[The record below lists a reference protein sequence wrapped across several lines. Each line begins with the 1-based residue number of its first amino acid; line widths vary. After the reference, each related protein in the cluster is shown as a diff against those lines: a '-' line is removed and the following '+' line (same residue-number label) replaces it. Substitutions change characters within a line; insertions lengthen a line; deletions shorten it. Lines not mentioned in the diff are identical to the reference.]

1 MGQPVRRKED
11 RRFLTGRGR
20 YVDDIQLPRMSHGV
34 VLRAD
39 RPHAEILSIDTTAAR
54 GLPGV
59 LAIYTGADVTAAGY
73 GGLPCGWTVT
83 ERDGGR
89 MKSPP
94 HPILA
99 IGRVRHVGDP
109 VAFVVAETR
118 HQALDAAEAI
128 RVAYRDL
135 PHVTNL
141 RAAVEPGAPL
151 VWPEGNLCYEW
162 DVGDEAAAGRAFVDA
177 YRTVRVELVN
187 NRVHAAPME
196 TRGTLGD
203 YDASTDRWTLYT
215 SNQNPH
221 IIRSLV
227 AGSTLFIPD
236 EKLRVVAPDVGGGFG
251 MKIYHY
257 AEEALV
263 LWAAGQLHR
272 PVKWIADRTES
283 FLCDTHARDH
293 ATVAEGAFD
302 ADGVMTGLKV
312 DTIANMGAYLS
323 TFAPAIPSFFY
334 AYPMPGPYR
343 CRAVHCRI
351 RAAFTNTGP
360 VDAYRGAGRPEAT
373 YVLERLMDAAARD
386 FAIDPVEMRRRN
398 LIPADAFPYA
408 SPLLWTYDVGDFAT
422 LLDKTVEVAD
432 FAGFPARRAESEAR
446 GLRRGLGFAFYMEA
460 CGMGP
465 SKMLAEQGCGGGQYE
480 VGSVRVNPS
489 GSVTVLTGSHS
500 HGQGHETVYAQ
511 IVAEALGVP
520 MERVEIVHGDTDRV
534 PYGIGTYGSRS
545 LAVGGSAMAMSVD
558 KVIAKG
564 RRIAAHLLE
573 CGEADLVFSGGVYRA
588 KGTDLAVTFPEVVK
602 AAYNPVNFPLD
613 RMEPGL
619 EETTYFDPPD
629 FTFPYGCH
637 VCETEVDPET
647 GRVAIVRLSAIDDFG
662 RQVNPMIV
670 AGQIHGGIAQG
681 VGQALMELCA
691 FDDATGQLASGSFM
705 DYAMPRADDLPSVTV
720 ASTETPCLNNPLGVK
735 GCGEAGAIAGPAALV
750 NAVLDALAPLGV
762 THLDMPLTPERVWRA
777 LAGSHRGDRKA

>member
-1 MGQPVRRKED
+1 
-11 RRFLTGRGR
+11 
-20 YVDDIQLPRMSHGV
+20 
-34 VLRAD
+34 
-39 RPHAEILSIDTTAAR
+39 
-54 GLPGV
+54 
-59 LAIYTGADVTAAGY
+59 
-73 GGLPCGWTVT
+73 
-83 ERDGGR
+83 
-89 MKSPP
+89 
-94 HPILA
+94 
-99 IGRVRHVGDP
+99 
-109 VAFVVAETR
+109 
-118 HQALDAAEAI
+118 
-128 RVAYRDL
+128 
-135 PHVTNL
+135 
-141 RAAVEPGAPL
+141 
-151 VWPEGNLCYEW
+151 
-162 DVGDEAAAGRAFVDA
+162 
-177 YRTVRVELVN
+177 
-187 NRVHAAPME
+187 
-196 TRGTLGD
+196 
-203 YDASTDRWTLYT
+203 
-215 SNQNPH
+215 
-221 IIRSLV
+221 
-227 AGSTLFIPD
+227 
-236 EKLRVVAPDVGGGFG
+236 
-251 MKIYHY
+251 
-257 AEEALV
+257 
-263 LWAAGQLHR
+263 
-272 PVKWIADRTES
+272 
-283 FLCDTHARDH
+283 
-293 ATVAEGAFD
+293 
-302 ADGVMTGLKV
+302 
-312 DTIANMGAYLS
+312 
-323 TFAPAIPSFFY
+323 
-334 AYPMPGPYR
+334 
-343 CRAVHCRI
+343 
-351 RAAFTNTGP
+351 
-360 VDAYRGAGRPEAT
+360 
-373 YVLERLMDAAARD
+373 
-386 FAIDPVEMRRRN
+386 
-398 LIPADAFPYA
+398 
-408 SPLLWTYDVGDFAT
+408 
-422 LLDKTVEVAD
+422 
-432 FAGFPARRAESEAR
+432 
-446 GLRRGLGFAFYMEA
+446 
-460 CGMGP
+460 
-465 SKMLAEQGCGGGQYE
+465 
-480 VGSVRVNPS
+480 
-489 GSVTVLTGSHS
+489 VLTGSHS